1 MNILKIIGIAAGAA
15 VAGIAG
21 LAIMNPNNVAQTSV
35 DSQDEAL
42 RTRRYKTD
50 LQTFTSE
57 TKTLIPTISNYGQD
71 WKIISSETAG
81 NSAVIKIEVPV
92 VIFTDDLEIKADYDA
107 EKSEVVVNVHSNS
120 RVGKSDLG
128 ENRRHILQILE
139 VLDKWFVKP
148 EGRR

>member
-1 MNILKIIGIAAGAA
+1 M
-15 VAGIAG
+15 
-21 LAIMNPNNVAQTSV
+21 
-35 DSQDEAL
+35 

-71 WKIISSETAG
+71 WKTIASEATG

-92 VIFTDDLEIKADYDA
+92 IIFTDDLEIKADFDA
-107 EKSEVVVNVHSNS
+107 EKGEVIVNIYSAS
-120 RVGKSDLG
+120 RLGKSDLG

-139 VLDKWFVKP
+139 VLDEWFVKK
-148 EGRR
+148 

>member
-21 LAIMNPNNVAQTSV
+21 LAIMNPNNAAQTSV
-35 DSQDEAL
+35 DNPDAAL
-42 RTRRYKTD
+42 RTRRYQTD

-57 TKTLIPTISNYGQD
+57 TKTLIPTISTYGQD
-71 WKIISSETAG
+71 WKVISSEMGAG
-81 NSAVIKIEVPV
+81 NSASIRIEVPV
-92 VIFTDDLEIKADYDA
+92 VIFTDDLEIKADFDA
-107 EKSEVVVNVHSNS
+107 EKGEVIVNIHSNS

-139 VLDKWFVKP
+139 ALDKWFVK
-148 EGRR
+148 

>member
-1 MNILKIIGIAAGAA
+1 MNIIKIIGIAAGAA

-21 LAIMNPNNVAQTSV
+21 LAIMNPNNTAQTSA

-50 LQTFTSE
+50 LQTFVGE
-57 TKTLIPTISNYGQD
+57 TKTLIPTISTYGQD
-71 WKIISSETAG
+71 WKVVSSEVAAG
-81 NSAVIKIEVPV
+81 NSASIKIEVPV
-92 VIFTDDLEIKADYDA
+92 VIFTDDLEVKADFDT
-107 EKSEVVVNVHSNS
+107 EKSEVIVNVHSTS

-139 VLDKWFVKP
+139 VLDKWFLKS
-148 EGRR
+148 

>member
-35 DSQDEAL
+35 DNQDQAL

-50 LQTFTSE
+50 LQTFVGE
-57 TKTLIPTISNYGQD
+57 TKTLIPTISTYGQD
-71 WKIISSETAG
+71 WKTVASDVAG
-81 NSAVIKIEVPV
+81 NSASIKVEVPV
-92 VIFTDDLEIKADYDA
+92 VIFTDDLEIKADFDA
-107 EKSEVVVNVHSNS
+107 ETSEVIVNVHSNS

-128 ENRRHILQILE
+128 ENRRHVLQILE
-139 VLDKWFVKP
+139 ALDKWFSKS
-148 EGRR
+148 

>member
-21 LAIMNPNNVAQTSV
+21 LAIMNPNNVAQTSA
-35 DSQDEAL
+35 DNQDEAL

-50 LQTFTSE
+50 LQTFVGE
-57 TKTLIPTISNYGQD
+57 TKTLIPTISTYGQD
-71 WKIISSETAG
+71 WKVISSELAAG
-81 NSAVIKIEVPV
+81 NSASIKIEVPV
-92 VIFTDDLEIKADYDA
+92 VIFTDDLEVKADFDA
-107 EKSEVVVNVHSNS
+107 EKSEVIVNIHSNS

-139 VLDKWFVKP
+139 VLDKWFVK
-148 EGRR
+148 

>member
-21 LAIMNPNNVAQTSV
+21 LAIMNPNNAAQTSV
-35 DSQDEAL
+35 DNQDTVL

-57 TKTLIPTISNYGQD
+57 TKTLIPTISTYGQD
-71 WKIISSETAG
+71 WKIVSSEAAAG
-81 NSAVIKIEVPV
+81 NSASIKIEVPV

-107 EKSEVVVNVHSNS
+107 EKKEVVINIHSNS

-139 VLDKWFVKP
+139 VLDKWFVK
-148 EGRR
+148 